1 MQYNSLLETLKTT
14 LQKNKVEELA
24 STASDS
30 TFSIKELIDLTFHQ
44 DEQIGFRA
52 AWILENIYCLHQER
66 FLPYAKYFLVKLPG
80 QTNLSARRHYSK
92 ILALMTRK
100 NASLEIKKIILDYDT
115 EILTDAIFSWL
126 IDPKVPV
133 AIKSHCLN
141 ILANLNTKHSW
152 IKEELIQTM
161 DFLVD
166 KESIAFYAK
175 VKQIR
180 KQFSIFNL

>member
-1 MQYNSLLETLKTT
+1 MSYNSLLETLKTT
-14 LQKNKVEELA
+14 LQKNKVKKLA
-24 STASDS
+24 AIASDT
-30 TFSIKELIDLTFHQ
+30 TFSIKELIDLTFYH

-52 AWILENIYCLHQER
+52 AWVLENVYSLHQQR
-66 FLPYAKYFLVKLPG
+66 FLPYAEYFLVKLPE
-80 QTNLSARRHYSK
+80 QNNLSARRHYSK

-100 NASLEIKKIILDYDT
+100 NTSLEIKKIIMDYDT
-115 EILTDAIFSWL
+115 EILAGTIFCWL

-141 ILANLNTKHSW
+141 ILANLSTKHSW

-166 KESIAFYAK
+166 KESIGFFAK

-180 KQFSIFNL
+180 KQFCI